1 LRLVCGLLY
10 FALAKGQYY
19 ASTANVRPGP
29 GLPMNIDRQLG
40 FQLGDWKVYPDQGLL
55 VGVNGESHLEPKVM
69 EVLVYL
75 AERQDQVVRR
85 DDLITDV
92 WRGTFVSDEVLSR
105 AISLLRTC
113 LGDNRMTPYYIQT
126 LPKVGYRL
134 LMEVTPLA
142 VPEPGQEPEAGLSPK
157 ENRVLKAALAIAALI
172 IIVVSIVFWS
182 TGKAPVDPRSPA
194 AFATISEWFDFLEKE
209 KEGPEGVTSI
219 AVLPFENLSENDDST
234 YFSEGLT
241 DELTMTLSKVKG
253 LKVVARRSSYSFKNR
268 IDDVPT
274 IGRLLHADAIFEG
287 TIRRIGDQLRI
298 NAQLCAVDNGYL
310 IWSGLFERNVH
321 DVFDVQE
328 EIAKAVTEAMR
339 EYFEDGS
346 LQLPLVNQS
355 PPDIEAYQLYLMSG
369 NFLWNLRGEK
379 PLRQSIE
386 LYQQALAIDP
396 NFSRA
401 TVGLAKSLVLLPFYS
416 TEPMEPMFQQAL
428 DALAGREFT
437 DPRDLGEVE
446 SIHGIIAMHR
456 WQWVK
461 SEEHFRRALQYAPD
475 SPNIY
480 QWYSQLLSSVGRN
493 NDGLEAAVR
502 ARDLDQISPVI
513 NNRLAIAYLWTND
526 NLRAAEQFAIAA
538 QLGFRNVI
546 NPAYMLF
553 LLRQQRFIEIKAIL
567 AALFQNS
574 PNPPTWL
581 IESAESL
588 FNPENR
594 ERALEMAIQ
603 AKQGGSFAI
612 PPIEFGLWL
621 LVGGID
627 QAYETLQTM
636 REFAPQYLQMEFI
649 FSAEGN
655 EFRQDSR
662 FEQFA
667 EDIGLQEYWGIYGG
681 PDED

>member
-1 LRLVCGLLY
+1 
-10 FALAKGQYY
+10 
-19 ASTANVRPGP
+19 
-29 GLPMNIDRQLG
+29 MNIDRQLG
-40 FQLGDWKVYPDQGLL
+40 FQLGDWGVYPDQGLL
-55 VGVNGESHLEPKVM
+55 VGEKGELHLEPKVM

-85 DDLITDV
+85 DELINEV
-92 WRGTFVSDEVLSR
+92 WKGTFVSDEVLSR
-105 AISLLRTC
+105 AISLLRNS
-113 LGDNRMTPYYIQT
+113 LGDDRMTPYYIQT

-134 LMEVTPLA
+134 LMNVNPLA
-142 VPEPGQEPEAGLSPK
+142 APEPVQEPDSGLSPK
-157 ENRVLKAALAIAALI
+157 KNRNFKPALAVAAAITI
-172 IIVVSIVFWS
+172 ILAISFWS
-182 TGKAPVDPRSPA
+182 TNGKIVDPRSPA
-194 AFATISEWFDFLEKE
+194 AFATISDWFDFLAKE
-209 KEGPEGVTSI
+209 KAGTEGVTSI
-219 AVLPFENLSENDDST
+219 AVLPFDNLSENDDSA

-241 DELTMTLSKVKG
+241 DELTMSLSKVKG

-268 IDDVPT
+268 NDDVPT

-287 TIRRIGDQLRI
+287 TIRRVGDQLRI
-298 NAQLCAVDNGYL
+298 NAQLCAVNDGYL
-310 IWSGLFERNVH
+310 MWSGLFERNIS

-328 EIAKAVTEAMR
+328 EIATAVVEAMR
-339 EYFEDGS
+339 EYFDDGS
-346 LQLPLVNQS
+346 LELPLMNQA

-369 NFLWNLRGEK
+369 NFLWNLRGEE

-386 LYQQALAIDP
+386 LYRQALAIDP
-396 NFSRA
+396 KFSRA
-401 TVGLAKSLVLLPFYS
+401 AIGLAKSLVLLPFYS
-416 TEPMEPMFQQAL
+416 SEPLEPMFQQAL
-428 DALAGREFT
+428 DALSGHEFT

-446 SIHGIIAMHR
+446 SIYGIVAMHR

-461 SEEHFRRALQYAPD
+461 SEEHFRKALQLAPD

-480 QWYSQLLSSVGRN
+480 QWYSQLLSSVGRSR
-493 NDGLEAAVR
+493 DGLEAAMR
-502 ARDLDQISPVI
+502 ARDLDEISPVI

-567 AALFQNS
+567 AALFQSS
-574 PNPPTWL
+574 PNPPLWL
-581 IESAESL
+581 IESADSL

-594 ERALEMAIQ
+594 DRALEMAIQ
-603 AKQGGSFAI
+603 AKQEGNFAI
-612 PPIEFGLWL
+612 PQIEFGLWL

-627 QAYETLQTM
+627 QAYETLHTM

-649 FSAEGN
+649 FSAEGT

-662 FEQFA
+662 FEPFV
-667 EDIGLQEYWGIYGG
+667 EDIGLQEYWDIYGG
-681 PDED
+681 PDEE